1 MPRLALL
8 LFLCVLLVE
17 PAMAASLSTSSGS
30 LAGASVTVPRCTT
43 AGLSVVPN
51 FSGATV
57 ASVTVSGLPSSC
69 GNGTLQVT
77 VNNGSANGSG
87 SAAIPAAG
95 GAVTVT
101 LGSAPALT
109 AVTQAD
115 LVIVGP

>member
-1 MPRLALL
+1 
-8 LFLCVLLVE
+8 
-17 PAMAASLSTSSGS
+17 MAASLSTSSGS
-30 LAGASVTVPRCTT
+30 LAGASVTLARCTT

-57 ASVTVSGLPSSC
+57 VSVTVSGLPSSC

-77 VNNGSANGSG
+77 INNGSANGSG

-109 AVTQAD
+109 AATQAD